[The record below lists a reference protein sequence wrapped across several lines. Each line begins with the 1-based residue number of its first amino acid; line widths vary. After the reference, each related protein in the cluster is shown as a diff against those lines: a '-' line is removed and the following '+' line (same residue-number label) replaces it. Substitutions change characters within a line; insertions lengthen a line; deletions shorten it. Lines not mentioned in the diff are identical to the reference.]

1 MNRYLDFEND
11 IANIESLINKL
22 NLNSSNYKFE
32 KNKLEDQK
40 KKLIKKIY
48 SNLSPWE
55 KVQVARHA
63 NRPHSKD
70 YINMVFDDVIYL
82 HGDKKYADDPAILG
96 CLGKIFDQSVMIIGK
111 EKGNSMESRIQHNFG
126 MAKPEGYRKA
136 QRLMTIADK
145 FNLPVVTFVDTAGAF
160 PGKDAE
166 ERGQSESIASSIQ
179 TSLKIGSPIISIII
193 GEGGS
198 GGAIALASAN
208 KVLMFENAIYS
219 VISPEG
225 CASILWRDPS
235 KSLEAAKAMKLTAN
249 ELLKLGIIDEVI
261 SEPIGGAHRNKMESV
276 LSVKNA
282 IEKYLEEFK
291 NFSREA
297 IFEQRKNKFL
307 SIGKYKGLNTF
318 LKDENYRNV
327 KNNIAVLV
335 KNKYLKISIVF
346 LFIIT
351 LGLFLVW

>member
-11 IANIESLINKL
+11 IENIESLINKL
-22 NLNSSNYKFE
+22 NLNSKNYKFE
-32 KNKLEDQK
+32 KNKLVDQK
-40 KKLIKKIY
+40 KKIIKKIY
-48 SNLSPWE
+48 SNLSSWE

-96 CLGKIFDQSVMIIGK
+96 CLGKISDQSVMIIGT

-198 GGAIALASAN
+198 GGAIALATADI
-208 KVLMFENAIYS
+208 VLMLEHSIYS

-225 CASILWRDPS
+225 CSSILWRS
-235 KSLEAAKAMKLTAN
+235 NNFTKKAAESLKLTAQDC
-249 ELLKLGIIDEVI
+249 LKNKIIDSIVEEVD
-261 SEPIGGAHRNKMESV
+261 GGAHRYPEDQASILKNQIINSINNLNT
-276 LSVKNA
+276 LSV
-282 IEKYLEEFK
+282 ET
-291 NFSREA
+291 R
-297 IFEQRKNKFL
+297 RKKRNEKFL
-307 SIGKYKGLNTF
+307 NMTSDI
-318 LKDENYRNV
+318 
-327 KNNIAVLV
+327 
-335 KNKYLKISIVF
+335 
-346 LFIIT
+346 
-351 LGLFLVW
+351 